1 VAVVIIGVIAERVKV
16 NAKLGTVFRG
26 FQEILLH
33 KQGERMTIGFCIR
46 RLSEMEHLEVSS
58 DLIIAG
64 QVEKIGHMENAIL
77 AELHLLFLKLGQV
90 LEKEIIFF
98 LFLSFFPSGKQS
110 LLAVL

>member
-1 VAVVIIGVIAERVKV
+1 MAVVIIGVIAERVKV

-46 RLSEMEHLEVSS
+46 RLSEIEHLEVSS

-64 QVEKIGHMENAIL
+64 QVEKIGHMENAIF
-77 AELHLLFLKLGQV
+77 LLFVKLGQV
-90 LEKEIIFF
+90 LEKEIIFFF

>member
-46 RLSEMEHLEVSS
+46 RLSEIEYLQRFS

-64 QVEKIGHMENAIL
+64 QIEKVGHMEGAIL
-77 AELHLLFLKLGQV
+77 LFFLKLGQV
-90 LEKEIIFF
+90 FLKEIIFSF
-98 LFLSFFPSGKQS
+98 LSFSFFPSGKQP
-110 LLAVL
+110 LLSALQ